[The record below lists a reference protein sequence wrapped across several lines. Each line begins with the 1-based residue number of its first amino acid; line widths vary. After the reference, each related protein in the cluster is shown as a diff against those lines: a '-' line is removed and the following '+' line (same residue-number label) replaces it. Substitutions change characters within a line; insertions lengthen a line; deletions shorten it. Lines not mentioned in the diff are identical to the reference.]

1 MSISSKTSSDFAS
14 ATKSFSITSI
24 NDSVIFSINSGVSC
38 VKSSLNIFIPASES
52 SSRLFIKQ
60 FALELYI
67 VLLQNISCDTLYSSP
82 LKSLSTYLLSLQLA
96 HL

>member
-1 MSISSKTSSDFAS
+1 MLCPYLQRLLVIFAS

-24 NDSVIFSINSGVSC
+24 NDFVIFSINSGVSC

-52 SSRLFIKQ
+52 SSKLFIKQ

-67 VLLQNISCDTLYSSP
+67 VLLQNISLILCTLR
-82 LKSLSTYLLSLQLA
+82 L
-96 HL
+96 